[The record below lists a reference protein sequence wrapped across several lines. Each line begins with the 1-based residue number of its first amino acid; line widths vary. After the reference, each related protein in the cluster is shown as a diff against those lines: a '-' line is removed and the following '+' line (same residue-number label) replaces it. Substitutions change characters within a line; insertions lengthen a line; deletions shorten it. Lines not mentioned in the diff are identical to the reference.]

1 MPEMHDHEVRN
12 TIDAI
17 CARLQAD
24 LQAQMAELEARHH
37 EARENIRRETEVATT
52 EVWSAK
58 LQSARDE
65 WHGQL
70 HEQLTAAT
78 ADADRRIA
86 EEANRVRAELEQ
98 TSAVA
103 SQRARQ
109 EADEAIARVRQEGAE
124 AVERARQEANAALE
138 RLRDEMNATA
148 ADAMSRT
155 RSEMQQAADERA
167 ASLRQELEAS
177 AAHGIAQLR
186 AEADQTLASERGQ
199 FGQERD
205 RLHQER
211 DQLQQH
217 RDQVQQERDRVA
229 QEHDR
234 LRQEHDQLQ
243 QERATLEQERDAV
256 RAERDRL
263 QQEIEAERVRAQGE
277 LTRERDR
284 ISAELE
290 TERLKGRALTAAVED
305 AQAALARERE
315 EARTAAEA
323 QQQVRNDTAVT
334 EARLAERQEQ
344 LAIVERLSA
353 AVRSISSARSLSDTL
368 AALATAAAA
377 VAPRAAIFI
386 VNGRELQGWR
396 FEGFGDPPPA
406 NLRLTGDEG
415 KLLLTAATTHAAVS
429 TAEAPAPAF
438 ATLPPNQAA
447 LTVPITVGGQSV
459 AVLYADDGGGAEVE
473 TPASWPEVTQIL
485 AAHASACLAYL
496 TALRTTQAMRA
507 TPRGAAPKG
516 AAQAKPSAANPVS
529 DEDSSARRYARLLV
543 SEIKLYNEA
552 AVRTGREKRDLLERL
567 RPEIER
573 ARRLYEERV
582 STSVGAR
589 GAYFQQELIQTLADG
604 DAALLGGTV

>member
-1 MPEMHDHEVRN
+1 MQDHEFRHA
-12 TIDAI
+12 IDAI
-17 CARLQAD
+17 CARVQAD

-37 EARENIRRETEVATT
+37 EARENIRRETQAAATDEWT
-52 EVWSAK
+52 GK
-58 LQSARDE
+58 LQAARDE
-65 WHGQL
+65 WQGQL
-70 HEQLTAAT
+70 HEQLTAAS
-78 ADADRRIA
+78 ADADRRVA
-86 EEANRVRAELEQ
+86 EETNRVRAEAEHA
-98 TSAVA
+98 SADA
-103 SQRARQ
+103 MARARQ
-109 EADEAIARVRQEGAE
+109 EADEAIARARQEGAD
-124 AVERARQEANAALE
+124 AIERARQEGSAALE

-148 ADAMSRT
+148 AEAMSRT
-155 RSEMQQAADERA
+155 RDEMQQSAEQRV
-167 ASLRQELEAS
+167 ASL
-177 AAHGIAQLR
+177 
-186 AEADQTLASERGQ
+186 
-199 FGQERD
+199 
-205 RLHQER
+205 
-211 DQLQQH
+211 
-217 RDQVQQERDRVA
+217 QQERDRVA
-229 QEHDR
+229 QEHDQ
-234 LRQEHDQLQ
+234 LRREHDRLQ
-243 QERATLEQERDAV
+243 QDRAALEQQRDGA
-256 RAERDRL
+256 AEERDRL
-263 QQEIEAERVRAQGE
+263 RQEIEAERTRAQSE
-277 LTRERDR
+277 LASERDR

-290 TERLKGRALTAAVED
+290 AERLKARALTAAIED
-305 AQAALARERE
+305 AQVAFARERE
-315 EARTAAEA
+315 EARLAAETH
-323 QQQVRNDTAVT
+323 QQTRTDAAVT

-353 AVRSISSARSLSDTL
+353 AVRSIGSARSLSDTL

-386 VNGRELQGWR
+386 VNGRDLQGWR
-396 FEGFGDPPPA
+396 FEGFSDPPPA

-429 TAEAPAPAF
+429 TTDSPAPAF
-438 ATLPPNQAA
+438 AALSPNQAA
-447 LTVPITVGGQSV
+447 LAVPVTVGGQSV

-473 TPASWPEVTQIL
+473 TPAAWPELTQIL
-485 AAHASACLAYL
+485 AAHASAYLAYL

-507 TPRGAAPKG
+507 TAGGAAAKG
-516 AAQAKPSAANPVS
+516 ISQSAAQPKPQAASPLSPLSPLS

>member
-1 MPEMHDHEVRN
+1 MPEMQDHELRH

-17 CARLQAD
+17 CARLQTD

-37 EARENIRRETEVATT
+37 DARENIRREAEAATA
-52 EVWSAK
+52 EAWGAK
-58 LQSARDE
+58 LQAARDE
-65 WHGQL
+65 WQGLL
-70 HEQLTAAT
+70 HEQLTAAA
-78 ADADRRIA
+78 ADADRRIG
-86 EEANRVRAELEQ
+86 EETNRVRGELEHA
-98 TSAVA
+98 SAEA
-103 SQRARQ
+103 MQRTR
-109 EADEAIARVRQEGAE
+109 EESDEAIARVRQEGTD
-124 AVERARQEANAALE
+124 AVERMRQESSAALE
-138 RLRDEMNATA
+138 RLRDEMTVTAT
-148 ADAMSRT
+148 DAMART
-155 RSEMQQAADERA
+155 RGEMQQAADDRA
-167 ASLRQELEAS
+167 TSLRQELEAS
-177 AAHGIAQLR
+177 AAHSIAQLR
-186 AEADQTLASERGQ
+186 AETDQTLAAEREQ
-199 FGQERD
+199 FGQERN
-205 RLHQER
+205 RLQQER
-211 DQLQQH
+211 DLIA
-217 RDQVQQERDRVA
+217 QERDRVA

-234 LRQEHDQLQ
+234 LRQEHDRLQ
-243 QERATLEQERDAV
+243 QDRATLEQARDAV
-256 RAERDRL
+256 AAERDRL
-263 QQEIEAERVRAQGE
+263 RQEIEAERVRAQGE
-277 LTRERDR
+277 LTSERDR
-284 ISAELE
+284 LSAELE
-290 TERLKGRALTAAVED
+290 TERLKARAVTAAMED
-305 AQAALARERE
+305 AQAALGRERE
-315 EARTAAEA
+315 DARAAAEA
-323 QQQVRNDTAVT
+323 QQNARNDAAVT

-353 AVRSISSARSLSDTL
+353 SVRSISSARSLSDTL
-368 AALATAAAA
+368 SALATAAAA

-396 FEGFGDPPPA
+396 FEGFSDPPPA

-429 TAEAPAPAF
+429 TAEAAAPAF
-438 ATLPPNQAA
+438 AALPPNQAA
-447 LTVPITVGGQSV
+447 LAVPITVGGQSV
-459 AVLYADDGGGAEVE
+459 AVLYADDGGGADVE

-507 TPRGAAPKG
+507 TPGGVTAKASAQGAGHP
-516 AAQAKPSAANPVS
+516 KPSSVSSVS